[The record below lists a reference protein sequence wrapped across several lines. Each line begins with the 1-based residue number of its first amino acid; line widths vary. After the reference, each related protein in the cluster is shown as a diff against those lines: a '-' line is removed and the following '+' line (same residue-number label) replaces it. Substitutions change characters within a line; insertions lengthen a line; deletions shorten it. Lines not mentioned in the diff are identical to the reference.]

1 VSPIF
6 FPNFL
11 LFIFIFKDNTNY
23 NEAKKSCYLIYGTD
37 SLNALDIN
45 ISASFKG
52 RSDSMSKNKLLVPEA
67 QQAINDLKTEIAQE
81 LGMPV
86 INGTTS
92 NMYPAIVNGLS
103 VREMVRRG
111 EQMLINKKA
120 PSDTD
125 IY

>member
-1 VSPIF
+1 
-6 FPNFL
+6 
-11 LFIFIFKDNTNY
+11 
-23 NEAKKSCYLIYGTD
+23 
-37 SLNALDIN
+37 
-45 ISASFKG
+45 
-52 RSDSMSKNKLLVPEA
+52 MSKNKLLVPEA
-67 QQAINDLKTEIAQE
+67 QQAINYLKTEIAQE